1 MSATRYLKIPNV
13 MTAITALVN
22 TGIHVA
28 DKSSKRAS
36 KVNVK
41 SPPKSSSN
49 NSKTTGGSKRRRLT
63 MRLNRSL
70 TRYKMTG
77 GAKEYTFDI
86 GFGIQCK
93 LIMHRPHHVPFGRTD
108 YMYELKCNDEHF
120 IQNQTV
126 NDIKSSLIIPEYHL
140 SKVIDK
146 INNIIDNN
154 DNKKD
159 ESEIVGLTKLRD
171 VLKKKYS
178 EIKRD
183 KKDRISRAISYT
195 PPKSHNTPSPDPKP
209 LAVIPEG
216 GSKRRRSV
224 RRNRNTRRLRR

>member
-13 MTAITALVN
+13 MTA
-22 TGIHVA
+22 
-28 DKSSKRAS
+28 
-36 KVNVK
+36 VNVK
-41 SPPKSSSN
+41 SPKSSSN
-49 NSKTTGGSKRRRLT
+49 NSKTTGGRGGSKRRRLT
-63 MRLNRSL
+63 MRLNRSP

-93 LIMHRPHHVPFGRTD
+93 LIMHRPHQFGRTD
-108 YMYELKCNDEHF
+108 YIYDLKCNDEHV

-126 NDIKSSLIIPEYHL
+126 NDIKVKSNIPEYHL
-140 SKVIDK
+140 SKVIDE

-154 DNKKD
+154 ED
-159 ESEIVGLTKLRD
+159 ESEIVGWTKLRD

-178 EIKRD
+178 EIKDER
-183 KKDRISRAISYT
+183 KHRIRRSTSFT
-195 PPKSHNTPSPDPKP
+195 PKRHNTPSLVPKP
-209 LAVIPEG
+209 FPHIPEDKELGG

-224 RRNRNTRRLRR
+224 RRRKCKRGTTRRL